1 MKAVKLNTTKF
12 ASQNSYEYD
21 VERRQEKKAS
31 QQLRKQKQSRKGVW
45 QFAE

>member
-1 MKAVKLNTTKF
+1 MKSTKF
-12 ASQNSYEYD
+12 AQAQNSYEYD

-31 QQLRKQKQSRKGVW
+31 QQLRKQKQSRKNVW

>member
-1 MKAVKLNTTKF
+1 MKNTKF
-12 ASQNSYEYD
+12 AQAQNSYEYD